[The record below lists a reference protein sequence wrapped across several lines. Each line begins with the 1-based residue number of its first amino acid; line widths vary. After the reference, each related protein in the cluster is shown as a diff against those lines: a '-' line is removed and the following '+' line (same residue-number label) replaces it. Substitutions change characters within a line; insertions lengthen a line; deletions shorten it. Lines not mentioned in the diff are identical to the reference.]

1 MSNVFD
7 NHIEQ
12 LRQYFSST
20 IESEKYNILL
30 NLPIDIVEGIKKIKD
45 GFLNNISIEEIAI
58 SIESVEYVLE
68 LTTLRNTYL
77 SQLASNYLDNTNNL
91 EAEMLLSSNNVLFRE
106 LLTEISEQHSF
117 EKDLSNAIK
126 LTERENLKNLLKKLD
141 IRDDFN
147 LTDYEMKIAISQVER
162 QAIKDQFTASDK
174 SVKIIS
180 LKPYARF
187 AAAAIFIGMIVIGSY
202 LSIKNKDNSKYQ
214 FDSKGT
220 KSTSLVFPTIQQK
233 EQKIKLTLQKNDI
246 KLIVD
251 SIVFNVIIK
260 NVGKQIDTLQK
271 MYFNEGYDS
280 SAKTQIHTQIEF
292 LKAVSNTYTY
302 DLANKTIVLNLSN
315 PDIIVNILSTNGSDL
330 SYLYIKL
337 KETFYKLIASDTEN
351 KLVVSPNLK

>member
-1 MSNVFD
+1 VSNVFD

-30 NLPIDIVEGIKKIKD
+30 NLPIDIVEDIKKIKD

-77 SQLASNYLDNTNNL
+77 SQLASNYLDNTNYL
-91 EAEMLLSSNNVLFRE
+91 EAEMLLSSNNVLFKE
-106 LLTEISEQHSF
+106 IINDISEQRSF

-126 LTERENLKNLLKKLD
+126 LTERENLKNTLKNLD
-141 IRDDFN
+141 IKEEFN
-147 LTDYEMKIAISQVER
+147 LTDEEIKIAISQVER
-162 QAIKDQFTASDK
+162 QAIKDQFSASDK

-180 LKPYARF
+180 LMSYARF

-202 LSIKNKDNSKYQ
+202 LSINNKDNSKYQ

-220 KSTSLVFPTIQQK
+220 RSTSLVFPTIQQK
-233 EQKIKLTLQKNDI
+233 EQKIKLTLQKNNI

-251 SIVFNVIIK
+251 SIVFTVIIK

-302 DLANKTIVLNLSN
+302 DLSNKTIVLNLSN
-315 PDIIVNILSTNGSDL
+315 PDIIVNVLSTNVSDL
-330 SYLYIKL
+330 SYLYIIIGDFIYRL
-337 KETFYKLIASDTEN
+337 TQSSVEI
-351 KLVVSPNLK
+351 NLEKITI